1 MCLLELYFI
10 AGSAPYNKM
19 TTRILEECHETF
31 VSCFHAFYPTAYL
44 KWISLCDLLAL
55 VDKVSEYKVLRGV
68 IYRLRDYLISLTVS
82 EFLNSSQRQWRK
94 CDHGLTSV

>member
-1 MCLLELYFI
+1 MFNSTGFF

-31 VSCFHAFYPTAYL
+31 VSCFHAFYPTAFL

-55 VDKVSEYKVLRGV
+55 VDKVSV
-68 IYRLRDYLISLTVS
+68 
-82 EFLNSSQRQWRK
+82 
-94 CDHGLTSV
+94 

>member
-1 MCLLELYFI
+1 
-10 AGSAPYNKM
+10 M

-55 VDKVSEYKVLRGV
+55 VDKVSVYAFLKGT
-68 IYRLRDYLISLTVS
+68 ICRLRDSLISLAIS
-82 EFLNSSQRQWRK
+82 EFLNSLQRQWRK
-94 CDHGLTSV
+94 WDRGLSGV

>member
-1 MCLLELYFI
+1 MCIYRYRYMLFSVIFCRKICLLLLYFI

-55 VDKVSEYKVLRGV
+55 VDKVSVYM
-68 IYRLRDYLISLTVS
+68 
-82 EFLNSSQRQWRK
+82 FLK
-94 CDHGLTSV
+94 GII